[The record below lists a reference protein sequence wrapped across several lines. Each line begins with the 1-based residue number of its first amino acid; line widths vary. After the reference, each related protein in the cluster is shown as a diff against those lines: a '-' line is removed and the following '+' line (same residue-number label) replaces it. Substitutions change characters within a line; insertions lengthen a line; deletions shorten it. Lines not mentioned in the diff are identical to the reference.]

1 MGFQHQIMD
10 QTSKIFS
17 KAAYSS
23 WIAFRTKV
31 LKRYF
36 LERSMGTSDLGKV
49 NLVDNLLDGA
59 IFATLTLKMLDF
71 FELETGFAVKV
82 SVSTKLLSGIGSCS
96 ILLLLSYCSLFFL
109 ELVSYSTYNI
119 HTTVTFQRRC
129 DGNVNIRSR

>member
-49 NLVDNLLDGA
+49 NLVDNLLDGV

-82 SVSTKLLSGIGSCS
+82 STNETIVRNRSMHASSFSSHI
-96 ILLLLSYCSLFFL
+96 IVVFFL
-109 ELVSYSTYNI
+109 ELITHSTYNI

-129 DGNVNIRSR
+129 DGNINIWSR

>member
-1 MGFQHQIMD
+1 MD

-23 WIAFRTKV
+23 WIASRTKV

-49 NLVDNLLDGA
+49 EWVDNLLDGA
-59 IFATLTLKMLDF
+59 IFAAWLLRMLDF

-82 SVSTKLLSGIGSCS
+82 SVNKTIVRNRSMQHPSSPLLLQSFSGTY
-96 ILLLLSYCSLFFL
+96 ILLK
-109 ELVSYSTYNI
+109 T
-119 HTTVTFQRRC
+119 
-129 DGNVNIRSR
+129 

>member
-1 MGFQHQIMD
+1 MD

-36 LERSMGTSDLGKV
+36 LERSIGTSDLGKV

-59 IFATLTLKMLDF
+59 IFAAWLLRMLDF

-82 SVSTKLLSGIGSCS
+82 SAKKN
-96 ILLLLSYCSLFFL
+96 YC
-109 ELVSYSTYNI
+109 EE
-119 HTTVTFQRRC
+119 
-129 DGNVNIRSR
+129 

>member
-1 MGFQHQIMD
+1 MD

-17 KAAYSS
+17 AAAYSS

-36 LERSMGTSDLGKV
+36 LERSIGTSDLGKV

-59 IFATLTLKMLDF
+59 IFAAWLLRMLDF

-82 SVSTKLLSGIGSCS
+82 SVSTKLL
-96 ILLLLSYCSLFFL
+96 
-109 ELVSYSTYNI
+109 
-119 HTTVTFQRRC
+119 
-129 DGNVNIRSR
+129 

>member
-1 MGFQHQIMD
+1 MD

-49 NLVDNLLDGA
+49 NLVDNLLDGVIA
-59 IFATLTLKMLDF
+59 ITWLLKMLDV

-82 SVSTKLLSGIGSCS
+82 SANKTIVRNRSMQHPPCT
-96 ILLLLSYCSLFFL
+96 LLL
-109 ELVSYSTYNI
+109 
-119 HTTVTFQRRC
+119 
-129 DGNVNIRSR
+129 

>member
-36 LERSMGTSDLGKV
+36 LERSIGTSDLGKV

-59 IFATLTLKMLDF
+59 IFAAWLLRMLDF

-82 SVSTKLLSGIGSCS
+82 SVSTKLL
-96 ILLLLSYCSLFFL
+96 
-109 ELVSYSTYNI
+109 
-119 HTTVTFQRRC
+119 
-129 DGNVNIRSR
+129 